1 MRGAGS
7 CAHMCCRSARQ
18 LSATSRECRVVA
30 GACQGCPRRCARMPV
45 LPCPDSR
52 SGLKMRS
59 LQNAFL
65 ALTLL
70 ALLALLAVL
79 RLRAGGGLQSSICM
93 QLRRGAG
100 ASASPPL
107 FAGALHCLCSRA
119 YWRTCRVSAAA
130 REVPACAAF
139 CLTLRRF
146 FPLSLRRCGMRCF
159 PLCPPPKPSLSPCL
173 SVGLSLSLSL
183 SRSLSE
189 QLGVV
194 SLTSALQIS
203 KCASASSCSACASAL
218 SGPASPPA
226 TASASVYNMSSK
238 PSTPSP
244 PALSE
249 CPTPPE
255 SVTPPPAPPPP
266 SA

>member
-1 MRGAGS
+1 MRSAGS
-7 CAHMCCRSARQ
+7 CAHMCCSSARH
-18 LSATSRECRVVA
+18 LSATSRE
-30 GACQGCPRRCARMPV
+30 GCPRRCARMSVPG
-45 LPCPDSR
+45 PDRR

-65 ALTLL
+65 AL

-79 RLRAGGGLQSSICM
+79 RLRAGGGLQSSICI

-100 ASASPPL
+100 ASASLPL

-130 REVPACAAF
+130 SAVPACAAF
-139 CLTLRRF
+139 CLTLRLF
-146 FPLSLRRCGMRCF
+146 FCLSLRRCGKRCL
-159 PLCPPPKPSLSPCL
+159 PLRPPPQPSLSARL
-173 SVGLSLSLSL
+173 SVWLSLSLARSL

-203 KCASASSCSACASAL
+203 KCVSASSCSACAPAL
-218 SGPASPPA
+218 SGPASPPPA
-226 TASASVYNMSSK
+226 SASASVYNMSIN
-238 PSTPSP
+238 PTPPSP
-244 PALSE
+244 AALSA
-249 CPTPPE
+249 CPTPPQ
-255 SVTPPPAPPPP
+255 SVTPPSAPPPP